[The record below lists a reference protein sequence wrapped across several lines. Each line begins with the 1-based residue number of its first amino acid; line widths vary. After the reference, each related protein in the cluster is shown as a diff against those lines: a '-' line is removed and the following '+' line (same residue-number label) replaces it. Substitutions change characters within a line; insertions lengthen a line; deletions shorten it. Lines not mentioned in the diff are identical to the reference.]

1 MSRIKKILGG
11 PFRFLKKYRYAFGI
25 SFTLIFALW
34 LFCLPEKLFNDPTS
48 TVLFDRDG
56 NLLGATIADDGQWRF
71 PSNDSVPY
79 KFKTA
84 LLQFEDRN
92 FESHWGVS
100 IRGMGRAFWQNI
112 SGGKKISGGSTI
124 TMQLM
129 RMARKGKSRNIWQ
142 KCVEIFWATR
152 AEWRYDKNEILA
164 MYASHAPMGGNVVG
178 LDAASW
184 RYFGQPAYELTWA
197 ESATL
202 AVLPNAPSL
211 MHPGKN
217 RDELLAKR
225 NRLLNRLF
233 EIGEIDSMTWELSL
247 IEPLP
252 DKPHPMPMLA
262 PQLMNRIIDN
272 GLKGQIIH
280 STLDQGI
287 QLRVNEIVQLHH
299 EKLKTNE
306 IFNAAVLVM
315 EVSTGEVLAY
325 TGNVPDVEAEH
336 GKDID
341 IISAPRSTGSILKPF
356 LYAGMLAGGE
366 ITPEMLI
373 QDIPTVMSGYSP
385 KNYNLKYDGVIPADE
400 ALAKSLNVPLVRMLT
415 KFGVAKFQ
423 FILQKLKFTT
433 INKSPDH
440 YGLSLILGGAEANLW
455 DLVSAYG
462 MMARALKNYPDYGN
476 GVNRKAHFELSDT
489 AYNSEKPILDPAAC
503 WFTFDAMK
511 ELARPE
517 EDINWESYSTSQQ
530 IAWKTGTSFG
540 FRDAWA
546 VGVTPKYVVGVWV
559 GNADGEG
566 RPGLIGREVAA
577 PILFDVFSALPK
589 SEWFS
594 KPYDLMAEVDICS
607 KSGYRAG
614 ENCIQ
619 TKKSFLPKSCLNTPV
634 CPYHELVYLDET
646 ETYSVNA
653 NCYDMSLAHKKS
665 WFTLP
670 AEAAYYYK
678 NHDPNYLEKPPLKE
692 GCFVE
697 EIQKDLVILYPK
709 PFSEIYL
716 PMNFNEEREKVIFEA
731 THKNAKTKLYWHLD
745 EKYLGATEKIHQFE
759 MTPSIGKHLLTVID
773 ENGLTVAVEFVVK
786 SKN

>member
-1 MSRIKKILGG
+1 M
-11 PFRFLKKYRYAFGI
+11 
-25 SFTLIFALW
+25 
-34 LFCLPEKLFNDPTS
+34 S
-48 TVLFDRDG
+48 TVIFDRNG
-56 NLLGATIADDGQWRF
+56 NLLGATIAEDGQWRF
-71 PSNDSVPY
+71 PPNDSVPY

-84 LLQFEDRN
+84 LIQFEDRN

-100 IRGMGRAFWQNI
+100 IRGLTRAAWQNM

-129 RMARKGKSRNIWQ
+129 RMSRKGRSRNIWQ
-142 KCVEIFWATR
+142 KTVEIFWATR
-152 AEWRYDKNEILA
+152 AEWRYSKDEILS
-164 MYASHAPMGGNVVG
+164 MYASNAPMGGNVVG

-184 RYFGQPAYELTWA
+184 RYFGQPPYDLTWA

-217 RDELLAKR
+217 RDDLMAKR
-225 NRLLNRLF
+225 NRLLNRLY
-233 EIGEIDSMTWELSL
+233 EIGEMDSITWQLSL
-247 IEPLP
+247 LEPLP
-252 DKPHPMPMLA
+252 EEPHPMPTLA
-262 PQLMNRIIDN
+262 PQLMNRIIND
-272 GLKGQIIH
+272 GSKGKIIH
-280 STLDQGI
+280 STIDMGI
-287 QLRVNEIVQLHH
+287 QQRVNDLVQLHH
-299 EKLKTNE
+299 EKLKTNQ

-315 EVSTGEVLAY
+315 EVNSGDVLAY
-325 TGNVPDVEAEH
+325 TGNVPEIDAEH
-336 GKDID
+336 GKDVD
-341 IISAPRSTGSILKPF
+341 IIGAPRSTGSILKPF
-356 LYAGMLAGGE
+356 LYASMLAAGE
-366 ITPEMLI
+366 ITPQMLI

-400 ALAKSLNVPLVRMLT
+400 ALSKSLNVPLVRMLT

-462 MMARALKNYPDYGN
+462 IMARALNEYPDYTA
-476 GVNRKAHFELSDT
+476 GVNRKAHYT
-489 AYNSEKPILDPAAC
+489 INSEYYLESPIIDPASC
-503 WFTFDAMK
+503 WFTFEAMK

-577 PILFDVFSALPK
+577 PLLFDVFSALPK

-594 KPYDLMAEVDICS
+594 KPYDLMAEVDICI
-607 KSGYRAG
+607 KSGYRSG
-614 ENCIQ
+614 EYCEH
-619 TKKSFLPKSCLNTPV
+619 TKKTYIPKASLNTPV
-634 CPYHELVYLDET
+634 CPYHELVYLDESENFT
-646 ETYSVNA
+646 VNA
-653 NCYDMSLAHKKS
+653 DCYEMSLAHKKT

-678 NHDPNYLEKPPLKE
+678 NHDPNYIEKPQPLE

-716 PMNFNEEREKVIFEA
+716 PMNFDEVREKVVFEA
-731 THKNAKTKLYWHLD
+731 THKNPKTKLYWHLD
-745 EKYLGATEKIHQFE
+745 EIYLGMTEKIHQIE
-759 MTPSIGKHLLTVID
+759 LLPSIGKHLITVID
-773 ENGLTVAVEFVVK
+773 EEGLTVAVEFTVVNK
-786 SKN
+786 TN